1 MPKLLVDLDN
11 VLWDLTGPL
20 VDELNER
27 FYLDVKR
34 DDVTRWDLKEFY
46 PVLSREEIFQP
57 LRDRSFWEKMEP
69 RDGAPE
75 ALKALKDKGFDI
87 YFVTA
92 THYTTIEYKV
102 ELLEKY
108 FSDVYSYDRL
118 ILTQVKQMVKGD
130 ILIDDNVDNLVWGD
144 YMPIL
149 FTSYHNRFEDDTG
162 LNRVNNWEEI
172 LKRLRI

>member
-1 MPKLLVDLDN
+1 MQCLRTDLA
-11 VLWDLTGPL
+11 
-20 VDELNER
+20 DEIISKAKKYGKINQ
-27 FYLDVKR
+27 FYDGKMHQAILQALGAVK
-34 DDVTRWDLKEFY
+34 DIKILK
-46 PVLSREEIFQP
+46 R
-57 LRDRSFWEKMEP
+57 
-69 RDGAPE
+69 
-75 ALKALKDKGFDI
+75 
-87 YFVTA
+87 
-92 THYTTIEYKV
+92 
-102 ELLEKY
+102 EKY